1 MSTVVPTVGG
11 IGMIAVWL
19 RRLRSINQ
27 LSGLMAISA
36 IGVAW
41 SICVSRLNYRSVLTQ
56 VD

>member
-1 MSTVVPTVGG
+1 
-11 IGMIAVWL
+11 MIAVWL